1 MKFKLNLKSTLSNKE
16 HLSKMKIKIIQP
28 ILFYF
33 LIAFYLFAGYNHFA
47 NPSFYLPIIP
57 PYLSDWA
64 SLINI
69 LSGAIEII
77 LGILLMPKYTRP
89 YAAKGIIILLILFI
103 PSHIYFIQKGNFKLG
118 SINISPVLS
127 WFRLL
132 IGQPILML
140 WAWWA
145 SKVDIQIFKK
155 FL

>member
-1 MKFKLNLKSTLSNKE
+1 
-16 HLSKMKIKIIQP
+16 MKIKILQQ
-28 ILFYF
+28 ILFF
-33 LIAFYLFAGYNHFA
+33 ILIVFYIFAGYNHFA
-47 NPSFYLPIIP
+47 SPSFYLPIIP
-57 PYLSDWA
+57 PYLSNWA
-64 SLINI
+64 NEINL
-69 LSGAIEII
+69 LSGILEII
-77 LGILLMPKYTRP
+77 LGILLIPKSTRP

-103 PSHIYFIQKGNFKLG
+103 PSHIYFIQKGSFTLG
-118 SINISPVLS
+118 AIEITSTLS